1 MDAATQRSELACDA
15 PAAFHAAPCSPVV
28 VLFARADSIY
38 KSMPGL
44 DVWDMARD
52 ARKFRGAGP
61 VVAHPPCR
69 AWGCLRAMAKPRP
82 DEKDLA
88 LYAVNQVRLNGGVL
102 EHPAGSTLWPVAKLP
117 EPGDRDAW
125 GGFTIVVP
133 QFWWGHQ
140 ANKATRLYICGCGP
154 GDLPPVPLVLVKP
167 RSRCPQ
173 RAKNSSR
180 PDSRKKNYSKRI
192 ARKPLPRS
200 PPGSWSWRGNVIGGT
215 KSSLTPERRRPN

>member
-1 MDAATQRSELACDA
+1 MDAATQRTALACDA
-15 PAAFHAAPCSPVV
+15 PAAFHAASCSPVV

-38 KSMPGL
+38 KGMPGL
-44 DVWDMARD
+44 DVWDMERD

-82 DEKDLA
+82 DEKELA

-117 EPGDRDAW
+117 EPGERDAW
-125 GGFTIVVP
+125 GGFTMVVP

-140 ANKATRLYICGCGP
+140 ANKGTRLYICGCGP
-154 GDLPPVPLVLVKP
+154 GDVPPVPLVLGEAPLTMSSTRKELVAAGLQKKELLKKDREKTP
-167 RSRCPQ
+167 PAFAAWLVELARRCH
-173 RAKNSSR
+173 
-180 PDSRKKNYSKRI
+180 
-192 ARKPLPRS
+192 
-200 PPGSWSWRGNVIGGT
+200 RGNQQGQ
-215 KSSLTPERRRPN
+215 RRLKAVR